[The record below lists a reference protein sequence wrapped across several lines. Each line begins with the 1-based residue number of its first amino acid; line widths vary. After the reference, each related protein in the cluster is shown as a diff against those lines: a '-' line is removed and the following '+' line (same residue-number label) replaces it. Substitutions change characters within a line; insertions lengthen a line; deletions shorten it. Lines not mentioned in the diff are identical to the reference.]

1 MKNKKRHI
9 KKYHKYFPL
18 LITTLILIMSVG
30 YAIINSVNLDVTGET
45 IAKSQ
50 DGVYITSIAYSSNV
64 NANTDTSEILNAQK
78 TIINSYIE
86 LSKTDPLSSITYTIT
101 LYNGSTK
108 AQFYLGSSFDE
119 SFYNNKNITYK
130 INNLNIGDKI
140 ASKGTKEISI
150 TYYYNDNKI
159 PTSTDTNYIETYNIL
174 TSYVGL
180 VFEEYNVEISET
192 GTHSVYSQSHTI
204 PVVIS
209 NNNNYDIT
217 GAVIFNNTTISSS
230 ITIKANTKLQLIPI
244 DISSIYSSLNSGTIY
259 TLDFKTTSPVSITH
273 SQVVAFTKTQ
283 ASIDIINIETYVNGT
298 LVSNPTTIYQT
309 EDSIIV
315 NNSLTNTKYS
325 YVITMYNNSISDSYK
340 MRNITEVLNNNSN
353 YTYTSS
359 IDLAD
364 GIIIKPKKELTF
376 TLDYNYAAGTTNHLQ
391 ILNFEFKWHYTFAAV
406 GDQVISLSTPE
417 TNTGTRYGDF
427 QVVTAASK
435 FHNDY
440 CNYQNCY
447 SGNDGNLEYDELNGL
462 VLDADNPILTLTI
475 DQSMSVEDEYTLY
488 ITLKADTSQHGIPT
502 GSFPGTV
509 IAISEANTKYL
520 NWFGFFK
527 DYLHIYSYYNGT
539 AKSNITKE
547 QSSSG
552 FISYNVSKYSNKIIN
567 LQIVATRGSETKIY
581 INGEYLTSFTSGT
594 TPVDYK
600 FATIGDLRTGR
611 GLKFTGTIYDLALY
625 NKALTEDEVNTN
637 WIYAQEKWGI
647 TE

>member
-9 KKYHKYFPL
+9 KKYHKYFPI

-101 LYNGSTK
+101 LYNGSNK

-283 ASIDIINIETYVNGT
+283 APIDIINIETYVNGT

-364 GIIIKPKKELTF
+364 GIIIQPQKELTF

-427 QVVTAASK
+427 QVVTAASA
-435 FHNDY
+435 FYND
-440 CNYQNCY
+440 NCTY
-447 SGNDGNLEYDELNGL
+447 
-462 VLDADNPILTLTI
+462 
-475 DQSMSVEDEYTLY
+475 
-488 ITLKADTSQHGIPT
+488 K
-502 GSFPGTV
+502 
-509 IAISEANTKYL
+509 NT
-520 NWFGFFK
+520 
-527 DYLHIYSYYNGT
+527 YY
-539 AKSNITKE
+539 
-547 QSSSG
+547 
-552 FISYNVSKYSNKIIN
+552 Y
-567 LQIVATRGSETKIY
+567 
-581 INGEYLTSFTSGT
+581 
-594 TPVDYK
+594 
-600 FATIGDLRTGR
+600 
-611 GLKFTGTIYDLALY
+611 
-625 NKALTEDEVNTN
+625 
-637 WIYAQEKWGI
+637 
-647 TE
+647 